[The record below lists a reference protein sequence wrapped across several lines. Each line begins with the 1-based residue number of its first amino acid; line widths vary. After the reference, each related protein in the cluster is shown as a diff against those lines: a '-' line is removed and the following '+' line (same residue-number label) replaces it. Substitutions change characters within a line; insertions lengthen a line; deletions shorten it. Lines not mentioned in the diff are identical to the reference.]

1 MKEFGKRLEYTFSG
15 LTGTWVILIDKET
28 TYFSKLVKPRK
39 KSFSRI
45 RKSDNDNHQEGTE
58 GNNND
63 TEKAERRVF
72 SVAYCLCINEEPEK
86 VCRLFFVNTLGISEH
101 MVKTALKK
109 KVHGTGAAKRDE
121 RGRKEESRRFTDTR
135 ELKSCREHI
144 KLLKKAPSHY
154 CRDRSKSQYL
164 EDGIKS
170 HAHLYRLYRDLCLEN
185 NRQATRSDKYR
196 EIFQHEFNLSFFR
209 PKKD

>member
-1 MKEFGKRLEYTFSG
+1 
-15 LTGTWVILIDKET
+15 
-28 TYFSKLVKPRK
+28 
-39 KSFSRI
+39 
-45 RKSDNDNHQEGTE
+45 
-58 GNNND
+58 
-63 TEKAERRVF
+63 
-72 SVAYCLCINEEPEK
+72 
-86 VCRLFFVNTLGISEH
+86 

-185 NRQATRSDKYR
+185 NRQAARSDKYR

-209 PKKD
+209 PKKDQCDKCVAMENASPQMKEQLTIQHSEHIRNTEESRKSMAEEQERGKMDPERIIIACFDLQKVL